1 MILSYSDPDD
11 TGRPYLLHTGLI
23 QELRL
28 GGQAGD
34 APPPLV
40 QEAVTLSST
49 VDSNGEPTLSAWF
62 HLPEPVSLPP
72 TIQVVDQNG
81 QTGAFTTEAQHRE
94 PGRSRSCG
102 RSARHPAHHRARASP

>member
-28 GGQAGD
+28 GGQAD
-34 APPPLV
+34 VAPAPPV

-72 TIQVVDQNG
+72 AIQVVDQNG
-81 QTGAFTTEAQHRE
+81 QAGAFTAEVPPGAGPFSELWTLRRHQAHR
-94 PGRSRSCG
+94 
-102 RSARHPAHHRARASP
+102 RARASP